1 MQKFKALLFVDDD
14 YPTNYYHREI
24 ALEIEVAD
32 TFLFFQ
38 RPEEAL
44 EYLENQQ
51 KEHQSFPEIIFLDI
65 NMPGMNGWE
74 FAQLYGQ
81 KYGSEYSRIIM
92 LSTSLN
98 PADKAKA
105 EENDW
110 IHSFKSKPLTIEYLE
125 ELREELLE
133 GENKDLKEASRE

>member
-1 MQKFKALLFVDDD
+1 MQKFNVLLFVDDD

-32 TFLFFQ
+32 SLLFFQ
-38 RPEEAL
+38 RPEEAM
-44 EYLENQQ
+44 EYLENQRRR
-51 KEHQSFPEIIFLDI
+51 SLPFPEIIFLDI

-74 FAQLYGQ
+74 FAKLYGHEF
-81 KYGSEYSRIIM
+81 GSGYSRIIM

-105 EENDW
+105 EENEW

-133 GENKDLKEASRE
+133 EEKKHSKEASTE